1 MVVMISGLKSR
12 FTYLSDIAN
21 YTHISTIV
29 IALHENHQSVDTES
43 FSGSVKG
50 KPRRPPYP
58 LDEISIARHYK
69 QLGVS
74 TVVIRT
80 FTSAQID
87 AYGTLSEI
95 YKDPALNLFP
105 SDPTRTIR
113 NLRMLTL
120 RSMAYAMACE
130 VRPDFKLLLYKRED
144 NYFLDGG
151 RFKVDN
157 VRMFCRGERETL
169 DSVCVCVCVCMY
181 VCVVRGGL
189 NKPVIPSSPPNS
201 HAPSPL
207 SSCCSTI
214 FKKDDDEYCYLVD
227 KHCKQASAGHIFGGF
242 SDKVRETPPSPST
255 PLRPSNPSM
264 NNFTKTTLYTPPPL
278 DIPSIPNPRPSS
290 LFPTNPIL
298 SPSPL
303 VPFLQHGNVSLHSS

>member
-1 MVVMISGLKSR
+1 MRRLSLSRRLILLLMSLLLSLLCVSRILLSNVRLSPYKSRGEAYSTAHTDAHNDAHNNAHNSAPNGPMVVMISGLKSR

-58 LDEISIARHYK
+58 LDEISITRHYK

-87 AYGTLSEI
+87 DYGRLSSI
-95 YKDPALNLFP
+95 YKAPTLNLFP

-120 RSMAYAMACE
+120 RSMAYAMAYE

-157 VRMFCRGERETL
+157 VRMFCRGESEHMRQCL
-169 DSVCVCVCVCMY
+169 CLSVYVRVCCKGCFKQT
-181 VCVVRGGL
+181 R
-189 NKPVIPSSPPNS
+189 
-201 HAPSPL
+201 H
-207 SSCCSTI
+207 TI
-214 FKKDDDEYCYLVD
+214 FPPQFSRVFSLSALFLLFLLYL
-227 KHCKQASAGHIFGGF
+227 K
-242 SDKVRETPPSPST
+242 
-255 PLRPSNPSM
+255 
-264 NNFTKTTLYTPPPL
+264 KTTT
-278 DIPSIPNPRPSS
+278 SIV
-290 LFPTNPIL
+290 T
-298 SPSPL
+298 
-303 VPFLQHGNVSLHSS
+303 

>member
-12 FTYLSDIAN
+12 FTYLEDIAN

-29 IALHENHQSVDTES
+29 IALHDNHQSVDTES

-50 KPRRPPYP
+50 KPKRPPYP

-69 QLGVS
+69 QLGAS

-87 AYGTLSEI
+87 DYGTLSEI
-95 YKDPALNLFP
+95 YKAPTLNLFP

-120 RSMAYAMACE
+120 RSMAYAMAYE

-157 VRMFCRGERETL
+157 VRMFCRGE
-169 DSVCVCVCVCMY
+169 S
-181 VCVVRGGL
+181 
-189 NKPVIPSSPPNS
+189 
-201 HAPSPL
+201 
-207 SSCCSTI
+207 
-214 FKKDDDEYCYLVD
+214 
-227 KHCKQASAGHIFGGF
+227 
-242 SDKVRETPPSPST
+242 
-255 PLRPSNPSM
+255 
-264 NNFTKTTLYTPPPL
+264 
-278 DIPSIPNPRPSS
+278 
-290 LFPTNPIL
+290 
-298 SPSPL
+298 
-303 VPFLQHGNVSLHSS
+303 